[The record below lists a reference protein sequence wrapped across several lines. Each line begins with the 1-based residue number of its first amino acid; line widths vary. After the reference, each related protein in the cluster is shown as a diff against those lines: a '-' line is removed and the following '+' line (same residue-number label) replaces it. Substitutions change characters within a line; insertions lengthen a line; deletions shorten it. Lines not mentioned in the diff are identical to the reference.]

1 MSIYSNRAY
10 NLFIACRW
18 LLHYFMHK
26 RNSVHS
32 KHLWHTVMQCEHV
45 KQVQSYQFIIIAVC
59 CYFSFVIISKLISV
73 TSTLVHCLAFTWCCR
88 VIVFDISEKVT
99 QKQIST
105 MFQLSVLLH
114 FNVYDSPRPMHKFHF
129 QGHLPHTANA
139 LPHLSVSRIQNNI
152 AIL

>member
-1 MSIYSNRAY
+1 MITPLFYAQTEFSSFEASLTYSDAMWTCETSTKLPVY
-10 NLFIACRW
+10 YYSGLLLF
-18 LLHYFMHK
+18 F
-26 RNSVHS
+26 V
-32 KHLWHTVMQCEHV
+32 
-45 KQVQSYQFIIIAVC
+45 
-59 CYFSFVIISKLISV
+59 VIISKLISV